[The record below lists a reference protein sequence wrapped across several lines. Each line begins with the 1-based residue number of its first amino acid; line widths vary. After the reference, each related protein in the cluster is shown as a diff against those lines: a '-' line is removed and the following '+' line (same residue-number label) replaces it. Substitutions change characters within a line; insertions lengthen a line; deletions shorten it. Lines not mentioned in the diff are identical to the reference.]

1 MQQDADR
8 RLLTDWAGLMHA
20 LGPNSAERAECCD
33 ANDTFVAE
41 NFAASNNWV
50 CLPRVRRPSLVA
62 AVHPI
67 LTFAR
72 CCGFLP
78 SIVARQH
85 SRCPC
90 TRTLL
95 RPSSGV
101 GAVIRRPSSASCG
114 V

>member
-20 LGPNSAERAECCD
+20 LGPNFAERADCCD

-41 NFAASNNWV
+41 NFAASNNGV

-67 LTFAR
+67 LSFRDAASSCPVLWLDSTHAVHAHA
-72 CCGFLP
+72 P
-78 SIVARQH
+78 SCDHRLALV
-85 SRCPC
+85 P
-90 TRTLL
+90 
-95 RPSSGV
+95 
-101 GAVIRRPSSASCG
+101 
-114 V
+114 